1 MEGTGVKIGFVFPG
15 QGSQYIGM
23 GKDLAEKFPAA
34 AQIFAQAD
42 WELGFPISRYCFEG
56 PEEELVQNDIV
67 QPAILVTSVAA
78 LAVLTEAGVR
88 PEVVAGLSVGEY
100 TALVAAG
107 TLSFS
112 DALKLVRKRG
122 SIMREALPPGVGAM
136 LALIG
141 VTREQVKAM
150 CDEVADLGL
159 VEPCNYNCP
168 GQIVVGGVL
177 PAIEALEKLAVERGA
192 RKAVR
197 VAMSSPSHCSL
208 LQLAA
213 EQFALGLNE
222 AAWRD
227 AQIPVLSNADA
238 KPSKS
243 VAKLQFNIA
252 QQLSQ
257 AVLWEDEILEME
269 KMGVTHLIEVGP
281 GHTLTG
287 FGRKITRKIKSANV
301 EDVASLNE
309 VLAWIAEAKGGEKVS

>member
-1 MEGTGVKIGFVFPG
+1 MKIGFVFPG
-15 QGSQYIGM
+15 QGSQYVGM
-23 GKDLAEKFPAA
+23 GKDLAEKYPAA
-34 AQIFAQAD
+34 AQVFAQAD
-42 WELGFPISRYCFEG
+42 RELGFSISRYCFEG

-107 TLSFS
+107 TLTFS
-112 DALKLVRKRG
+112 DALKLVRQRG
-122 SIMREALPPGVGAM
+122 LIMREALPPGVGAM
-136 LALIG
+136 LAIIG
-141 VTREQVKAM
+141 VSREQVQKM
-150 CDEVADLGL
+150 CAEVTPLGL

-177 PAIEALEKLAVERGA
+177 PAIEALEKLALGRGA

-197 VAMSSPSHCSL
+197 VAMSSPSHCRL
-208 LQLAA
+208 LQPAA
-213 EQFALGLNE
+213 EQFSHSLNGVE
-222 AAWRD
+222 WRD

-238 KPSKS
+238 KASRS
-243 VAKLQFNIA
+243 AARLQFNIA
-252 QQLSQ
+252 RQLSQ

-269 KMGVTHLIEVGP
+269 KMGITHLIEVGP
-281 GHTLTG
+281 GHTLSG
-287 FGRKITRKIKSANV
+287 FGRKTTRRIKSVNV

-309 VLAWIAEAKGGEKVS
+309 VLALTAEAKGGEKVS